1 MTTCNEAIEQLHEF
15 LDNEL
20 DEGNHSTI
28 KQHIEMC
35 HKCCEKFE
43 FEQAI
48 KKIIKDKTP
57 LHKTPQHLLQSIV
70 SQLADLNAASDTSWG
85 SSQVGLPT
93 ESDLEPA
100 NRVASGDGRE
110 EHNHTETPTLELK
123 RWRIRGI
130 FGFFTLRPAFVTM
143 AILLPITIIG
153 LAAYLSFFRPVEYP
167 PIVQVAAERHDS
179 FVHDNM
185 HLDLVSSDRNEIRRH
200 FKNLQRSNLAIYVP
214 ECNGREMKLLGC
226 KNSSFAGRKSAYVG
240 LSGNHNKISLEMVNG
255 SDMNLNKL
263 NHEIFKGRSY
273 YFGRYKGYN
282 VVLWRQGKTLYSMTS
297 IMNRRDLMR
306 VASESIRSYNK

>member
-20 DEGNHSTI
+20 DDGNHSTI

-43 FEQAI
+43 FEQNL
-48 KKIIKDKTP
+48 KKIIKDKTF
-57 LHKTPQHLLQSIV
+57 LHKTPQSLLQSIA
-70 SQLADLNAASDTSWG
+70 SQLADLKEER
-85 SSQVGLPT
+85 SQPEPIV
-93 ESDLEPA
+93 LEPKA
-100 NRVASGDGRE
+100 KYQ
-110 EHNHTETPTLELK
+110 T
-123 RWRIRGI
+123 GI

-143 AILLPITIIG
+143 AILLPITITC
-153 LAAYLSFFRPVEYP
+153 LAVYLVFLRPTGFS
-167 PIVQVAAERHDS
+167 PIIQVAAERHDS
-179 FVHDNM
+179 FVNDNM

-200 FKNLQRSNLAIYVP
+200 FKNLQRSNLAINVP
-214 ECNGREMKLLGC
+214 KCNGRDTKLLGC
-226 KNSSFAGRKSAYVG
+226 KNSSFAGRRSAYVG

-255 SDMNLNKL
+255 SDMNINKL
-263 NHEIFKGRSY
+263 NHEIFNGKSY

-297 IMNRRDLMR
+297 TMSRRDLMR
-306 VASESIRSYNK
+306 VASESIRSYDK

>member
-1 MTTCNEAIEQLHEF
+1 MTTCKEATEQLHEF

-20 DEGNHSTI
+20 DDGNHSTI

-43 FEQAI
+43 FEQGL
-48 KKIIKDKTP
+48 KKIIKDKTL
-57 LHKTPQHLLQSIV
+57 LHKTPQHLLQSIT
-70 SQLADLNAASDTSWG
+70 SQLADLNKER
-85 SSQVGLPT
+85 SQPEPIV
-93 ESDLEPA
+93 LEPK
-100 NRVASGDGRE
+100 VKY
-110 EHNHTETPTLELK
+110 HT
-123 RWRIRGI
+123 GI

-143 AILLPITIIG
+143 AILLPITITC
-153 LAAYLSFFRPVEYP
+153 LAVYLIFLRPTGFS
-167 PIVQVAAERHDS
+167 PIIQVAAERHDS

-200 FKNLQRSNLAIYVP
+200 FKNLQRDNLTINVP
-214 ECNGREMKLLGC
+214 EFNGREMKLLGC
-226 KNSSFAGRKSAYVG
+226 KDFSLAGKRSAYVG

-263 NHEIFKGRSY
+263 DHEIFKGRSY
-273 YFGRYKGYN
+273 HFGRYKGYN

-297 IMNRRDLMR
+297 TMNRRDLMR

>member
-20 DEGNHSTI
+20 DDGNHSTV

-43 FEQAI
+43 FEQNL
-48 KKIIKDKTP
+48 KKIIKDKTF
-57 LHKTPQHLLQSIV
+57 LHKTPQSLLQSIA
-70 SQLADLNAASDTSWG
+70 SQLADLKEER
-85 SSQVGLPT
+85 SQPEPIV
-93 ESDLEPA
+93 LEPKA
-100 NRVASGDGRE
+100 KYQ
-110 EHNHTETPTLELK
+110 T
-123 RWRIRGI
+123 GI

-143 AILLPITIIG
+143 AILLPITITC
-153 LAAYLSFFRPVEYP
+153 LAVYLVFLRPTGFS

-179 FVHDNM
+179 FVKDNIQ
-185 HLDLVSSDRNEIRRH
+185 LDLVSSDRNAIRRH
-200 FKNLQRSNLAIYVP
+200 FKNLQRSNLAINVP
-214 ECNGREMKLLGC
+214 ECNGRETKLLGC
-226 KNSSFAGRKSAYVG
+226 KSFSFAGRKSAYVG

-263 NHEIFKGRSY
+263 NHEIFKGKLY
-273 YFGRYKGYN
+273 YFGGYKGYN

-297 IMNRRDLMR
+297 TMNRRDLMR
-306 VASESIRSYNK
+306 VASESIRSYDK

>member
-20 DEGNHSTI
+20 DDGNHSTV

-43 FEQAI
+43 FEQNL
-48 KKIIKDKTP
+48 KKIIKDKTF
-57 LHKTPQHLLQSIV
+57 LHKTPQSLLQSIA
-70 SQLADLNAASDTSWG
+70 SQLADLKEER
-85 SSQVGLPT
+85 SQPEPIV
-93 ESDLEPA
+93 LEPKA
-100 NRVASGDGRE
+100 KYQ
-110 EHNHTETPTLELK
+110 T
-123 RWRIRGI
+123 GI

-143 AILLPITIIG
+143 AILLPITITC
-153 LAAYLSFFRPVEYP
+153 LAVYLVFLRPTGFS

-179 FVHDNM
+179 FVKDNIQ
-185 HLDLVSSDRNEIRRH
+185 LDLVSSDRNAIRRH
-200 FKNLQRSNLAIYVP
+200 FKNLQRLNLAINVP
-214 ECNGREMKLLGC
+214 ECNGRETKLLGC
-226 KNSSFAGRKSAYVG
+226 KSFSFAGRKSAYVG

-263 NHEIFKGRSY
+263 NHEIFKGKLY
-273 YFGRYKGYN
+273 YFGGYKGYN

-297 IMNRRDLMR
+297 TMNRRDLMR
-306 VASESIRSYNK
+306 VASESIRSYDK

>member
-20 DEGNHSTI
+20 DDGNHSTV

-43 FEQAI
+43 FEQNL
-48 KKIIKDKTP
+48 KKIIKDKTF
-57 LHKTPQHLLQSIV
+57 LHKTPQPLLQSITN
-70 SQLADLNAASDTSWG
+70 QLADLN
-85 SSQVGLPT
+85 
-93 ESDLEPA
+93 
-100 NRVASGDGRE
+100 E
-110 EHNHTETPTLELK
+110 EHSQPEPIVPEPKAKYHT
-123 RWRIRGI
+123 GI

-143 AILLPITIIG
+143 AILLPITITC
-153 LAAYLSFFRPVEYP
+153 LAVYLVFLRPTGFS
-167 PIVQVAAERHDS
+167 PIIQVAAERHDS
-179 FVHDNM
+179 FVNDNM

-200 FKNLQRSNLAIYVP
+200 FKNLQRSNLAINVP
-214 ECNGREMKLLGC
+214 ECNGRDTKLLGC
-226 KNSSFAGRKSAYVG
+226 KNSSFAGRRSAYVG

-255 SDMNLNKL
+255 SDMNINKL
-263 NHEIFKGRSY
+263 NHEIFNGKSY

-297 IMNRRDLMR
+297 TMNRRDLMR
-306 VASESIRSYNK
+306 VASESIRSYDK

>member
-20 DEGNHSTI
+20 DDGNHSTI

-43 FEQAI
+43 FEQNL
-48 KKIIKDKTP
+48 KKIIKDKTF
-57 LHKTPQHLLQSIV
+57 LHKTPQSLLQSIA
-70 SQLADLNAASDTSWG
+70 SQLADLKEER
-85 SSQVGLPT
+85 SQPEPIV
-93 ESDLEPA
+93 LEPKA
-100 NRVASGDGRE
+100 KYQ
-110 EHNHTETPTLELK
+110 T
-123 RWRIRGI
+123 GI

-143 AILLPITIIG
+143 AILLPITITC
-153 LAAYLSFFRPVEYP
+153 LAVYLVFLRPTGFS
-167 PIVQVAAERHDS
+167 PIIQVAAERHDS
-179 FVHDNM
+179 FVNDNM

-200 FKNLQRSNLAIYVP
+200 FKNLQRSNLAINVP
-214 ECNGREMKLLGC
+214 ECNGRDTKLLGC
-226 KNSSFAGRKSAYVG
+226 KNSSFAGRRSAYVG

-255 SDMNLNKL
+255 SDMNINKL
-263 NHEIFKGRSY
+263 NHEIFNGKSY

-297 IMNRRDLMR
+297 TMNRRDLMR
-306 VASESIRSYNK
+306 VASESIRSYDK

>member
-20 DEGNHSTI
+20 DDGNHSTI

-35 HKCCEKFE
+35 HNCCEKFE
-43 FEQAI
+43 FEQGL
-48 KKIIKDKTP
+48 KKIIKDKTL
-57 LHKTPQHLLQSIV
+57 LHKTPQHLLQSIT
-70 SQLADLNAASDTSWG
+70 SQLADLNKER
-85 SSQVGLPT
+85 SQPETIV
-93 ESDLEPA
+93 LEPKA
-100 NRVASGDGRE
+100 KY
-110 EHNHTETPTLELK
+110 HT
-123 RWRIRGI
+123 GI

-200 FKNLQRSNLAIYVP
+200 FKNLQRDNLTISVP
-214 ECNGREMKLLGC
+214 EFNGREMKLLGC
-226 KNSSFAGRKSAYVG
+226 KNSSLAGKRSAYVG

-255 SDMNLNKL
+255 SDMNINKL
-263 NHEIFKGRSY
+263 NHEIFRGRSY
-273 YFGRYKGYN
+273 HFGRYKGYN
-282 VVLWRQGKTLYSMTS
+282 VVLWRQGKTLYSLTS
-297 IMNRRDLMR
+297 TMNRRDLMR
-306 VASESIRSYNK
+306 VASESLHSYNK